1 MHLVLRH
8 RDAPMD
14 GTAVLSVT
22 DRQSFQPDYVA
33 PSGGRLLALEI
44 VLDGIQF
51 NPNRHLGLT

>member
-14 GTAVLSVT
+14 GAAVLSVT

-33 PSGGRLLALEI
+33 PSGGRVLALEI

-51 NPNRHLGLT
+51 NPNRH